1 MSKAEDP
8 HAILTRPPMGFKMWP
23 LGVISDL
30 DFVLSD
36 LPLLRQ
42 SAEMGEKP

>member
-8 HAILTRPPMGFKMWP
+8 HAILTRPSMGLKMWP

-30 DFVLSD
+30 DFVLPD
-36 LPLLRQ
+36 LPLRQ